1 MAIPNEI
8 TFNTQEFLIVPNSAT
23 DRWRL
28 VMDRRWREPDKSSPR
43 NEMITYFIESKLLE
57 RNFFDILK
65 NVDLQL
71 IPEDENLFANHH
83 NNGKIST
90 YFDRKEKM

>member
-8 TFNTQEFLIVPNSAT
+8 TFNTQEFLIVPKSAT

-28 VMDRRWREPDKSSPR
+28 VRDRRWREPDKSSPR

-57 RNFFDILK
+57 RISKRK

-71 IPEDENLFANHH
+71 IPENENLFAKQH
-83 NNGKIST
+83 NIGKIAT